1 MNKLLKTLF
10 AILFVAPFFAS
21 AVRTSSDVGVKA
33 AYGEVKEITIAENNK
48 AKEIIIDFFKTPQF
62 LKNGAKIE
70 IKRLHFVKGKKMYQ
84 KIGQAKV
91 SEIISMEEYRCK
103 VTKGAEEIY
112 KCYLDCP
119 ECLFAE

>member
-1 MNKLLKTLF
+1 MNKLLKILL
-10 AILFVAPFFAS
+10 AIFFVVPFFVS
-21 AVRTSSDVGVKA
+21 AVRASSDVGVKA

-48 AKEIIIDFFKTPQF
+48 AKEIIVDFFNATQYMK
-62 LKNGAKIE
+62 KGAKIE
-70 IKRLHFVKGKKMYQ
+70 IKRLHFVKGKRMYQ
-84 KIGQAKV
+84 KIGQVKV
-91 SEIISMEEYRCK
+91 SEIISKKVYKCK